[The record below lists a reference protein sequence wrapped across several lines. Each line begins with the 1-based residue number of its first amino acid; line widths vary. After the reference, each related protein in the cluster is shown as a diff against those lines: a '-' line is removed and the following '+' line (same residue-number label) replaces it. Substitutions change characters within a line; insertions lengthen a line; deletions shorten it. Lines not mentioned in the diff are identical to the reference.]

1 VDSMLVSPKKY
12 GVAVV
17 LCMIFG
23 TLGVHHFYLSNW
35 IHGLLDLAALTGGLA
50 LIVFSDNRMLI
61 GLGAMLILADVIHT
75 LVVTFMLL
83 VGKTRDGQGLIVG
96 YPGQFK

>member
-1 VDSMLVSPKKY
+1 MDSMLVSPKKY
-12 GVAVV
+12 GVSVC

-23 TLGVHHFYLSNW
+23 TLGIHHFYLGNW
-35 IHGLLDLAALTGGLA
+35 AHGILDALA
-50 LIVFSDNRMLI
+50 LIGGIALIAFSNDSLFV
-61 GLGAMLILADVIHT
+61 GLGAFLIFADVIHT

-83 VGKTRDGQGLIVG
+83 VGKTRDGSGRFVA